1 MGRINFLQFK
11 TFIVNLKTWQG
22 VFKIYTKEKSGILRA
37 ERLRDALY
45 DVGFQLSSDIMS
57 ILMLRYMRK
66 DGTLRMG
73 DFASAILHLT
83 TAFGKFSFYKNWNV
97 YLPRKMEFEFL
108 FFWTIVM
115 WHISNI
121 KSIHIFYMWFYCCN
135 SWFFSLVASFESN
148 TSTLIYVVG

>member
-1 MGRINFLQFK
+1 MGRISFLQFK

-73 DFASAILHLT
+73 DFCSAILHLT
-83 TAFGKFSFYKNWNV
+83 TAFGGY
-97 YLPRKMEFEFL
+97 YIRKPQ
-108 FFWTIVM
+108 FFG
-115 WHISNI
+115 
-121 KSIHIFYMWFYCCN
+121 YQ
-135 SWFFSLVASFESN
+135 
-148 TSTLIYVVG
+148 